1 MPPSAKSIWK
11 AASSCSV
18 CLSSVPHRGPFDFQ
32 PVKNFDVDVNILYGN
47 IDSIKETPYGTLL
60 IEVSGGRN
68 SIKSALTYLHE
79 RKLKMEVIGYVA

>member
-1 MPPSAKSIWK
+1 MEGGKLLLRLSFIGSSAGDPLI
-11 AASSCSV
+11 SS
-18 CLSSVPHRGPFDFQ
+18 L
-32 PVKNFDVDVNILYGN
+32 VKNFDVDVNILYGN